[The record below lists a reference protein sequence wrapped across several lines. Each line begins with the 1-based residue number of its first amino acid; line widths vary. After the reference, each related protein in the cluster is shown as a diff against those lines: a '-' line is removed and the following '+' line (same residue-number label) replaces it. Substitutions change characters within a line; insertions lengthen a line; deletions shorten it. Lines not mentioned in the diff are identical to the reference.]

1 MKAVVVHE
9 SLFGNTQRVAE
20 AVAAALG
27 KAYEVTLVRAGEA
40 RPEQLAG
47 ADLLVLGA
55 PTHGHGLSRPASRA
69 GTAKQGVAAAIAN
82 APGIRELIP
91 QLPAAR
97 GAAAAAF
104 DTRFG
109 WPVWLTG
116 AASRRIARALRGS
129 GYRMV
134 VPPQSFIVTGSK
146 GPLRT
151 GEVERAAAWGAQIA
165 ERTGAARPAAT
176 MEPAL
181 HA

>member
-27 KAYEVTLVRAGEA
+27 QAYEVTLLRAVDA

-69 GTAKQGVAAAIAN
+69 GTAKQGVATEVAN
-82 APGIRELIP
+82 GPGIRELIP
-91 QLPAAR
+91 QIPATR

-134 VPPQSFIVTGSK
+134 VPPESFIVTK
-146 GPLRT
+146 AQGPLRT
-151 GEVERAAAWGAQIA
+151 GEVERASEWGARIA
-165 ERTGAARPAAT
+165 LHTGASRPASAR
-176 MEPAL
+176 EPAL